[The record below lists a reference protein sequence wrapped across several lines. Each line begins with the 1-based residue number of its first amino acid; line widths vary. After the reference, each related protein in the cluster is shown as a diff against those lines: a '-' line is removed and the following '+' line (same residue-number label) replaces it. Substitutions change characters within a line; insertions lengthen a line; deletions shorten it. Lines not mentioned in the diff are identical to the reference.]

1 MNKPFV
7 KEMLTRYWF
16 NATLAVMFV
25 LTIIVLTM
33 CSHCSKPEGMSREES
48 EKYASEAWQKALAQ
62 RSEQL
67 KPMWE
72 NRVIKAGEW
81 SMPFDVKV
89 YGKKPEDGRSLY
101 ISIHGGGNTTPEM
114 NNQQWENQKRLYT
127 PAEGVYIAPRAA
139 VDDWNMWFRPH
150 VDTLFA
156 QIIQGAVAFH
166 DVNPNK
172 VYLVGYS
179 AGGDGVYR
187 MAPRMADYWAASS
200 MMAGHPGEASA
211 VNLRNIGF
219 MVWMGEHDAAYN
231 RNRLAA
237 EYGAMMDSLEQS
249 EPANYNPKGYAHK
262 TTIVEGCGHWMNR
275 ADTAAIEWINDFERN
290 PRPEYIVWRQEE
302 SGLRDCFYNL
312 SVPKEEM
319 AAGKEARVSFHK
331 NVITIVHNDYNTLNI
346 HLNDQIVDLNKKVS
360 ILYNSTEIF
369 NDYVPR
375 KAEHIDAS
383 IEKRMDSEYIFN
395 AVISIVNGETRAL

>member
-1 MNKPFV
+1 MSKSFIR
-7 KEMLTRYWF
+7 EMLTRYWF
-16 NATLAVMFV
+16 NATMAVTFV
-25 LTIIVLTM
+25 LTIIALTM
-33 CSHCSKPEGMSREES
+33 CSHCSKAEGLSRDEA
-48 EKYASEAWQKALAQ
+48 KNYATEAWQKAVKQ
-62 RSEQL
+62 RSEEL
-67 KPMWE
+67 KPMWDE
-72 NRVIKAGEW
+72 RVMKAGEW
-81 SMPFDVKV
+81 SMPFDVKI
-89 YGKKPEDGRSLY
+89 YGEKPEDGRSLY
-101 ISIHGGGNTTPEM
+101 ISMHGGGNTTPEM

-231 RNRLAA
+231 RNRLAV
-237 EYGAMMDSLEQS
+237 EYGQMMDSLQTS
-249 EPANYNPKGYAHK
+249 DPNGYAHL
-262 TTIVEGCGHWMNR
+262 TTIVQGCGHWMNR

-290 PRPEYIVWRQEE
+290 PRPELIIWRQEE

-319 AAGKEARVSFHK
+319 ARGKEVRISYYK
-331 NVITIVHNDYNTLNI
+331 NVISILHNDYQTLYI
-346 HLNDQIVDLNKKVS
+346 HLNDQVVDLDREVS
-360 ILYNSTEIF
+360 ILCNSTEIF
-369 NDYVPR
+369 HGKVAR

-383 IEKRMDSEYIFN
+383 INKLMDSEYIFSS
-395 AVISIVNGETRAL
+395 VICIKDGEAKAL

>member
-1 MNKPFV
+1 MSKSFIR
-7 KEMLTRYWF
+7 EMLTRYWF
-16 NATLAVMFV
+16 NATMAVTFV
-25 LTIIVLTM
+25 LTIIALTM
-33 CSHCSKPEGMSREES
+33 CSHCSKAEGLSRDEA
-48 EKYASEAWQKALAQ
+48 KNYATEAWQKAVKQ
-62 RSEQL
+62 RSEEL
-67 KPMWE
+67 KPMWDE
-72 NRVIKAGEW
+72 RVMKAGEW
-81 SMPFDVKV
+81 SMPFDVKI
-89 YGKKPEDGRSLY
+89 YGEKPEDGRSLY
-101 ISIHGGGNTTPEM
+101 ISMHGGGNTTPEM

-127 PAEGVYIAPRAA
+127 PTEGVYIAPRAA

-231 RNRLAA
+231 RNRLAV
-237 EYGAMMDSLEQS
+237 EYGQMMDSLQTS
-249 EPANYNPKGYAHK
+249 DPNGYAHL
-262 TTIVEGCGHWMNR
+262 TTIVQGCGHWMNR

-290 PRPEYIVWRQEE
+290 PRPELIIWRQEE

-319 AAGKEARVSFHK
+319 ARGKEVRISYYK
-331 NVITIVHNDYNTLNI
+331 NVISILHNDYQTLYI
-346 HLNDQIVDLNKKVS
+346 HLNDQIVDLDREVS
-360 ILYNSTEIF
+360 ILCNSTEIF
-369 NDYVPR
+369 HGKVAR

-383 IEKRMDSEYIFN
+383 INKLMDSEYIFSS
-395 AVISIVNGETRAL
+395 VICIKDGEAKAL

>member
-1 MNKPFV
+1 MSKSFIR
-7 KEMLTRYWF
+7 EMLTRYWF
-16 NATLAVMFV
+16 NATMAVTFV
-25 LTIIVLTM
+25 LTIIALTM
-33 CSHCSKPEGMSREES
+33 CSHCSKAEGLSRDEA
-48 EKYASEAWQKALAQ
+48 KNYATEAWQKAVKQ
-62 RSEQL
+62 RSEEL
-67 KPMWE
+67 KPMWDE
-72 NRVIKAGEW
+72 RVMKAGEW
-81 SMPFDVKV
+81 SMPFDVKI
-89 YGKKPEDGRSLY
+89 YGENPEDGRSLY
-101 ISIHGGGNTTPEM
+101 ISMHGGGNTTPEM

-127 PAEGVYIAPRAA
+127 PAEGVYIAPRAT

-231 RNRLAA
+231 RNRLAV
-237 EYGAMMDSLEQS
+237 EYGQMMDSLQTS
-249 EPANYNPKGYAHK
+249 DPNGYAHL
-262 TTIVEGCGHWMNR
+262 TTIVQGCGHWMNR

-290 PRPEYIVWRQEE
+290 PRPELIIWRQEE

-319 AAGKEARVSFHK
+319 ARGKEVRISYYK
-331 NVITIVHNDYNTLNI
+331 NVISILHNDYQTLYI
-346 HLNDQIVDLNKKVS
+346 HLNDQIVDLDREVS
-360 ILYNSTEIF
+360 ILCNSTEIF
-369 NDYVPR
+369 HGMVAR

-383 IEKRMDSEYIFN
+383 INKRMDSEYIFSS
-395 AVISIVNGETRAL
+395 VICIKDGEAKAL

>member
-1 MNKPFV
+1 MSKSFIR
-7 KEMLTRYWF
+7 EMLTRYWF
-16 NATLAVMFV
+16 NATMAVTFV
-25 LTIIVLTM
+25 LTIIALTM
-33 CSHCSKPEGMSREES
+33 CSHCSKAEGLSRDEA
-48 EKYASEAWQKALAQ
+48 KNYATEAWQKAVKQ
-62 RSEQL
+62 RSEEL
-67 KPMWE
+67 KPMWDE
-72 NRVIKAGEW
+72 RVMKAGEW
-81 SMPFDVKV
+81 SMPFDVKI
-89 YGKKPEDGRSLY
+89 YGENPEDGRSLY
-101 ISIHGGGNTTPEM
+101 ISMHGGGNTTPEM

-231 RNRLAA
+231 RNRLAV
-237 EYGAMMDSLEQS
+237 EYGQMMDSLQTS
-249 EPANYNPKGYAHK
+249 DPNGYAHL
-262 TTIVEGCGHWMNR
+262 TTIVQGCGHWMNR

-290 PRPEYIVWRQEE
+290 PRPELIIWRQEE

-319 AAGKEARVSFHK
+319 ARGKEVRISYYK
-331 NVITIVHNDYNTLNI
+331 NVISILHNDYQTLYI
-346 HLNDQIVDLNKKVS
+346 HLNDQIVDLDREVS
-360 ILYNSTEIF
+360 ILCNSTEIF
-369 NDYVPR
+369 HGKVAR

-383 IEKRMDSEYIFN
+383 INKRMDSEYIFSS
-395 AVISIVNGETRAL
+395 VICIKDGEAKAL

>member
-1 MNKPFV
+1 MSKSFIR
-7 KEMLTRYWF
+7 EMLTRYWF
-16 NATLAVMFV
+16 NATMAVTFV
-25 LTIIVLTM
+25 LTIIALTM
-33 CSHCSKPEGMSREES
+33 CSHCSKAEGLSRDEA
-48 EKYASEAWQKALAQ
+48 KNYATEAWQKAVKQ
-62 RSEQL
+62 RSEEL
-67 KPMWE
+67 KPMWDE
-72 NRVIKAGEW
+72 RVMRAGEW
-81 SMPFDVKV
+81 SMPFDVKI
-89 YGKKPEDGRSLY
+89 YGEKPEDGRSLY
-101 ISIHGGGNTTPEM
+101 ISMHGGGNTTPEM

-231 RNRLAA
+231 RNRLAV
-237 EYGAMMDSLEQS
+237 EYGQMMDSLQTS
-249 EPANYNPKGYAHK
+249 DPNGYAHL
-262 TTIVEGCGHWMNR
+262 TTIVQGCGHWMNR

-290 PRPEYIVWRQEE
+290 PRPELIIWRQEE

-319 AAGKEARVSFHK
+319 ARGKEVRISYYK
-331 NVITIVHNDYNTLNI
+331 NVISILHNDYQTLYI
-346 HLNDQIVDLNKKVS
+346 QLNDQIVDLDREVS
-360 ILYNSTEIF
+360 ILCNSTEIF
-369 NDYVPR
+369 HGMVAR

-383 IEKRMDSEYIFN
+383 INKRMDSEYIFSS
-395 AVISIVNGETRAL
+395 VICIKDGEAKAL

>member
-1 MNKPFV
+1 MSKSFIR
-7 KEMLTRYWF
+7 EMLTRYWF
-16 NATLAVMFV
+16 NATMAVTFV
-25 LTIIVLTM
+25 LTIIALTM
-33 CSHCSKPEGMSREES
+33 CSHCSKAEGLSRDEA
-48 EKYASEAWQKALAQ
+48 KNYATEAWQKAVKQ
-62 RSEQL
+62 RSEEL
-67 KPMWE
+67 KPMWDE
-72 NRVIKAGEW
+72 RVMKAGEW
-81 SMPFDVKV
+81 SMPFDVKI
-89 YGKKPEDGRSLY
+89 YGEKPEDGRSLY
-101 ISIHGGGNTTPEM
+101 ISMHGGGNTTPEM

-231 RNRLAA
+231 RNRLAV
-237 EYGAMMDSLEQS
+237 EYGQMMDSLQTS
-249 EPANYNPKGYAHK
+249 DPNGYAHL
-262 TTIVEGCGHWMNR
+262 TTIVQGCGHWMNR

-290 PRPEYIVWRQEE
+290 PRPELIIWRQEE

-319 AAGKEARVSFHK
+319 ARGKEVRISYYK
-331 NVITIVHNDYNTLNI
+331 NVISILHNDYQTLYI
-346 HLNDQIVDLNKKVS
+346 HLNDQIVDLDREVS
-360 ILYNSTEIF
+360 ILCNSTEIF
-369 NDYVPR
+369 HGKVAR

-383 IEKRMDSEYIFN
+383 INKLMDSEYIFSS
-395 AVISIVNGETRAL
+395 VICIKDGEAKAL

>member
-1 MNKPFV
+1 MIPTKGNAQKLSK
-7 KEMLTRYWF
+7 KE
-16 NATLAVMFV
+16 ALAY
-25 LTIIVLTM
+25 
-33 CSHCSKPEGMSREES
+33 S
-48 EKYASEAWQKALAQ
+48 SEAWEKAQKNHRDAHSQ
-62 RSEQL
+62 
-67 KPMWE
+67 MWKE
-72 NRVIKAGEW
+72 RVMKSGDH
-81 SMPFDVKV
+81 SMPFDVRV
-89 YGKKPEDGRSLY
+89 YGEKPVGGRSLY
-101 ISIHGGGNTTPEM
+101 ISMHGGGNTAKAV
-114 NNQQWENQKRLYT
+114 NDQQWRNQMTLYR

-150 VDTLFA
+150 IDTLFA
-156 QIIQGAVAFH
+156 KIIQCAVSEL

-172 VYLVGYS
+172 VYLTGYS
-179 AGGDGVYR
+179 AGGDGTYR
-187 MAPRMADYWAASS
+187 MAPRMADYWAAAS

-231 RNRLAA
+231 RNRLAV
-237 EYGAMMDSLEQS
+237 EYGVMMDSLEQS

-319 AAGKEARVSFHK
+319 APGKEARISFHK
-331 NVITIVHNDYNTLNI
+331 NVITIVHNDYNTLYI

>member
-1 MNKPFV
+1 MSKSFIR
-7 KEMLTRYWF
+7 EMLTRYWF
-16 NATLAVMFV
+16 NATMAVTFV
-25 LTIIVLTM
+25 LTIIALTM
-33 CSHCSKPEGMSREES
+33 CSHCSKAEGLSRDEA
-48 EKYASEAWQKALAQ
+48 KNYATEAWQKAVKQ
-62 RSEQL
+62 RSEEL
-67 KPMWE
+67 KPMWDE
-72 NRVIKAGEW
+72 RVMKAGEW
-81 SMPFDVKV
+81 SMPFDVKI
-89 YGKKPEDGRSLY
+89 YGEKPEDGRSLY
-101 ISIHGGGNTTPEM
+101 ISMHGGGNTTPEM

-200 MMAGHPGEASA
+200 MMVGHPGEASA

-231 RNRLAA
+231 RNRLAV
-237 EYGAMMDSLEQS
+237 EYGQMMDSLQTS
-249 EPANYNPKGYAHK
+249 DPNGYAHL
-262 TTIVEGCGHWMNR
+262 TTIVQGCGHWMNR

-290 PRPEYIVWRQEE
+290 PRPELIIWRQEE

-319 AAGKEARVSFHK
+319 ARGKEVRISYYK
-331 NVITIVHNDYNTLNI
+331 NVISILHNDYQTLYI
-346 HLNDQIVDLNKKVS
+346 HLNDQIVDLDREVS
-360 ILYNSTEIF
+360 ILCNSTEIF
-369 NDYVPR
+369 HGKVAR

-383 IEKRMDSEYIFN
+383 INKRMDSEYIFSS
-395 AVISIVNGETRAL
+395 VICIKDGEAKAL

>member
-1 MNKPFV
+1 MSKSFIR
-7 KEMLTRYWF
+7 EMLTRYWF
-16 NATLAVMFV
+16 NATMAVTFV
-25 LTIIVLTM
+25 LTIIALTM
-33 CSHCSKPEGMSREES
+33 CSHCSKAEGLSRDEA
-48 EKYASEAWQKALAQ
+48 KNYATEAWQKAVKQ
-62 RSEQL
+62 RSEEL
-67 KPMWE
+67 KPMWDE
-72 NRVIKAGEW
+72 RVMKAGEW
-81 SMPFDVKV
+81 SMPFDVKI
-89 YGKKPEDGRSLY
+89 YGEKPEDGRSLY
-101 ISIHGGGNTTPEM
+101 ISMHGGGNTTPEM

-231 RNRLAA
+231 RNRLAV
-237 EYGAMMDSLEQS
+237 EYGQMMDSLQTS
-249 EPANYNPKGYAHK
+249 DPNGYTHL
-262 TTIVEGCGHWMNR
+262 TTIVQGCGHWMNR

-290 PRPEYIVWRQEE
+290 PRPELIIWRQEE

-319 AAGKEARVSFHK
+319 ARGKEVRISYYK
-331 NVITIVHNDYNTLNI
+331 NVISILHNDYQTLYI
-346 HLNDQIVDLNKKVS
+346 HLNDQIVDLNREVS
-360 ILYNSTEIF
+360 ILCNSTEIF
-369 NDYVPR
+369 HGKVAR

-383 IEKRMDSEYIFN
+383 INKRMDSEYIFSS
-395 AVISIVNGETRAL
+395 VICIKDGEAKAL